1 MIDEQTIRRAR
12 EARAL
17 VLHGLLD
24 AAMLERLR
32 DAVFDGRPGT
42 CPFDVAAQVPGTP
55 LQGKWS
61 PQVWP
66 REAPAAPQA
75 RPRLGAA

>member
-1 MIDEQTIRRAR
+1 MIDEQTIRRDR
-12 EARAL
+12 EAGAL

-24 AAMLERLR
+24 AAMLERLH
-32 DAVFDGRPGT
+32 DAMFDDRPGT
-42 CPFDVAAQVPGTP
+42 CPFDVADQVPSRP

-61 PQVWP
+61 PQAWP
-66 REAPAAPQA
+66 WEALAAPQA